1 MSKLVIELQKDII
14 ENKIDTISILRKA
27 KLIATK
33 LNLVD
38 FNHWI
43 NHELNGYENYDDIP
57 EYRNIIG
64 EVKAKNPYYGLIPV
78 VMPSSIAE
86 QLNTRKLYNPISELI
101 NLSTSNQPIIIAF
114 PSELSE
120 ILRTNVRVNFPFY
133 LVIPQSAIIQIIES
147 VKNYLL
153 EWCLKLENDGI
164 LGENFEF
171 NESEKEKARIIP
183 QQINCYGPVIT
194 GNVNGSQ
201 IVSGNHKSNNL
212 VSSDIAKMVDEIKKS
227 LNTEKISDED
237 KNDALEILEDIDS
250 SIKSNKKTSIVKAAL
265 NGLKDFLINVG
276 ANVTAAI
283 ITAKMN
289 GF

>member
-1 MSKLVIELQKDII
+1 M
-14 ENKIDTISILRKA
+14 
-27 KLIATK
+27 
-33 LNLVD
+33 NLVD
-38 FNHWI
+38 FNYWI
-43 NHELNGYENYDDIP
+43 DHELNGYENYDDIP

-86 QLNTRKLYNPISELI
+86 QLNKRKLYNPISELI

-153 EWCLKLENDGI
+153 EWCFKLENDGI
-164 LGENFEF
+164 LGENFAF

-201 IVSGNHKSNNL
+201 IVSGNHNSNNL

-250 SIKSNKKTSIVKAAL
+250 SIKSNKKNKHCKSC
-265 NGLKDFLINVG
+265 
-276 ANVTAAI
+276 
-283 ITAKMN
+283 AKWIKRFFN
-289 GF
+289 